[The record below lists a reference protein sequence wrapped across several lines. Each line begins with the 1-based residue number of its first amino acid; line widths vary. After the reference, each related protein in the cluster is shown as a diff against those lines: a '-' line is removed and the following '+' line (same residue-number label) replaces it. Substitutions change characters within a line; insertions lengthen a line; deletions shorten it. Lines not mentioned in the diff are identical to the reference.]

1 MDTLDLERELMVE
14 GMAMALTKA
23 LECYHTSLVSKKFAD
38 DGVVMRSVASVLDIA
53 DYMLPLYKRAEI
65 ESEAMVCFKCKYY
78 GQEECE
84 SCIRKKSFL
93 TDKFEQKEGEYTNE
107 QESDV

>member
-23 LECYHTSLVSKKFAD
+23 LECYHTSIVSKKFAD
-38 DGVVMRSVASVLDIA
+38 EGVVMQSVASVLDIA

-65 ESEAMVCFKCKYY
+65 ESEATVCSKCIYY
-78 GQEECE
+78 GTRECE

-93 TDKFEQKEGEYTNE
+93 TDKFEQKEGEYINGK
-107 QESDV
+107 ESYV